1 MIIWLA
7 SYPKSGNTWV
17 RSIVNQ
23 LINNDIK
30 KDENVFD
37 DLLNIRRYPT
47 FFDMKELPKLTDTSS
62 QEDKKK
68 TIEFTIKNWKKSQD
82 SINEKNKIQIL
93 KTHNMLCKLKIENHD
108 YSFTDTTNSIAVI
121 HIVRDPRNVVSSVKN
136 HFNHNDIG
144 ESIKMLNDQYAWS
157 GFKNNDVP
165 QLLSS
170 WNNHYNSWK
179 RFPKNYL
186 LVKYENLLQNTKI
199 EINNILKFLS
209 EFFKIEINEKSIDT
223 IIKNTSFENF
233 KNLEQMGKFKESS
246 FDKSGEKNKFFYLG
260 PKNDYKELLK
270 KEHSDLL
277 ISYFKKEMDELGYI

>member
-1 MIIWLA
+1 
-7 SYPKSGNTWV
+7 
-17 RSIVNQ
+17 
-23 LINNDIK
+23 
-30 KDENVFD
+30 
-37 DLLNIRRYPT
+37 
-47 FFDMKELPKLTDTSS
+47 
-62 QEDKKK
+62 
-68 TIEFTIKNWKKSQD
+68 
-82 SINEKNKIQIL
+82 
-93 KTHNMLCKLKIENHD
+93 MLCKLKIENHD

>member
-1 MIIWLA
+1 
-7 SYPKSGNTWV
+7 
-17 RSIVNQ
+17 
-23 LINNDIK
+23 
-30 KDENVFD
+30 
-37 DLLNIRRYPT
+37 
-47 FFDMKELPKLTDTSS
+47 MKELPKLTDTSS

-277 ISYFKKEMDELGYI
+277 ISYFKKEMDELGYL

>member
-47 FFDMKELPKLTDTSS
+47 FFDMKDLPKLTDTSS

>member
-68 TIEFTIKNWKKSQD
+68 TIEFTVKNWKKSQD
-82 SINEKNKIQIL
+82 SINKKNKIQIL

-277 ISYFKKEMDELGYI
+277 ISYFKKEMDELGYL